1 MISSRLHLA
10 IADDHAVV
18 RLGYRRLLEGEPDL
32 EVVAEYADADQA
44 WADLALRRPG
54 EVDLLILDLSMP
66 GRSGLDLLRQLAE
79 SCRWLK
85 VLVFTM
91 HDTPALRQ
99 QCLRAGAA
107 GFLGKSSDPEALAEA
122 VRRIARGLPPPGQP
136 ERPAPCGLPHE
147 QLTPREH
154 EMLLLML
161 SGLIGFSIGDGFLF
175 TAFQQIGAK
184 RTLLIFSA
192 NPLVA
197 ALFSRIFLGEALALQ
212 HIAGILLA
220 VIGIMIVIQ
229 GDVPGQ
235 SSRLQWQGILWAVLA
250 TLGQAGGVILSKLA
264 MADLEAVPAA
274 QIRLVGGTLGMGIIL
289 TLLKKWGHVRPIL
302 SQKNG
307 SQTIAVSVVLG
318 TLVGMVLS
326 MLSIKLIP
334 VAIASILF
342 SLMPVMILP
351 ISAFFLK
358 ERVNP
363 REILGA
369 LITVGGVSL
378 LFI

>member
-1 MISSRLHLA
+1 MPYLGELA
-10 IADDHAVV
+10 AITAALCWTLNSLAVE
-18 RLGYRRLLEGEPDL
+18 RLGKGLSSWGLNTLTKLG
-32 EVVAEYADADQA
+32 
-44 WADLALRRPG
+44 G
-54 EVDLLILDLSMP
+54 LILVSLLAFFIS
-66 GRSGLDLLRQLAE
+66 GRLVPAASPRQ
-79 SCRWLK
+79 W
-85 VLVFTM
+85 
-91 HDTPALRQ
+91 
-99 QCLRAGAA
+99 
-107 GFLGKSSDPEALAEA
+107 
-122 VRRIARGLPPPGQP
+122 
-136 ERPAPCGLPHE
+136 
-147 QLTPREH
+147 
-154 EMLLLML
+154 LLLML

-197 ALFSRIFLGEALALQ
+197 ALFSRIFLREALALQ

-307 SQTIAVSVVLG
+307 RQTIAVSVVLG

>member
-1 MISSRLHLA
+1 MPYLGELA
-10 IADDHAVV
+10 AITAALCWTLNSLAVE
-18 RLGYRRLLEGEPDL
+18 RLGKGLSSWGLNTLTKLG
-32 EVVAEYADADQA
+32 
-44 WADLALRRPG
+44 G
-54 EVDLLILDLSMP
+54 LILVSLLAFLMT
-66 GRSGLDLLRQLAE
+66 GRLVPAASPRQ
-79 SCRWLK
+79 W
-85 VLVFTM
+85 
-91 HDTPALRQ
+91 
-99 QCLRAGAA
+99 
-107 GFLGKSSDPEALAEA
+107 
-122 VRRIARGLPPPGQP
+122 
-136 ERPAPCGLPHE
+136 
-147 QLTPREH
+147 
-154 EMLLLML
+154 LLLML

-235 SSRLQWQGILWAVLA
+235 SSRLQWQGIFWAVLA

-289 TLLKKWGHVRPIL
+289 TLLKKWGHVHPIL

-307 SQTIAVSVVLG
+307 RQTIAVSVVLG